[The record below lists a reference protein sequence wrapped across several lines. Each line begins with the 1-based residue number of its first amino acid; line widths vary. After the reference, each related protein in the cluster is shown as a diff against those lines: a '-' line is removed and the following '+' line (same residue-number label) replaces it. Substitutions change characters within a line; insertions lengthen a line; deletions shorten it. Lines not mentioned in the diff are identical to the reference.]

1 VVVIAVVE
9 GSTAEEETEAVDF
22 VEAEEVVGVVD
33 VEDLWTFESFGM
45 SPFNCIISIAIE
57 H

>member
-1 VVVIAVVE
+1 MVVIAVVE